1 MPPNNHSLNGFG
13 ITLKAKNNCKK
24 RCILPELEHEEAIE
38 AEFEIT
44 DLDPQHKSS
53 PALNRWLDGQRLS
66 SRTRLW
72 MALFTIL
79 GVALFSLLL
88 VSPLHVTGTPN
99 LVKASNAQ
107 FFPSSHPAPP
117 HFVQMLIV
125 HNVIYLV
132 DQDGLVKALWT
143 RHKYVYVLWQ
153 HNVAPSSTLLSVDHN
168 IVYLV
173 SPRGR
178 IVALRASDGAV
189 LWTRRGTR

>member
-1 MPPNNHSLNGFG
+1 LY
-13 ITLKAKNNCKK
+13 
-24 RCILPELEHEEAIE
+24 ELEREEAVE

-44 DLDPQHKSS
+44 DLDPQHKSDRI
-53 PALNRWLDGQRLS
+53 LNRWLHGHRLS

-72 MALFTIL
+72 MALLTIL

-88 VSPLHVTGTPN
+88 ANPLHLPGTSN
-99 LVKASNAQ
+99 LQKASNGQ
-107 FFPSSHPAPP
+107 IFPSSHHAPP
-117 HFVQMLIV
+117 HSVQMVIV
-125 HNVIYLV
+125 HNVIYLI

-153 HNVAPSSTLLSVDHN
+153 HYVAPSSRLLSMDHN
-168 IVYLV
+168 VLYLA

-178 IVALRASDGAV
+178 IVALRASDGVV